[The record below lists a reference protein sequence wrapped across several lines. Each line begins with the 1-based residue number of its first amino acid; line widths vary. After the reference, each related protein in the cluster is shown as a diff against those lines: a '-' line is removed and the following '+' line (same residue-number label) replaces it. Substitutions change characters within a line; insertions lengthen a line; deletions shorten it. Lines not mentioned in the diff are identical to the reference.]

1 MGLFDTIKDLL
12 EDEVPETLFNASKS
26 FLKKTSAPAP
36 TPKAAST
43 PAPAPTLAPVQ
54 QSDND
59 QLYDLQLEKLIDLA
73 IADGELTEKEKQILF
88 KKAEA
93 KGIDL
98 DEFEMVLEARLYEKQ
113 KQNTQAPP
121 AVPVP
126 PMPAV
131 APVQAPAPK
140 SNKAGDVKKCPACGA
155 VIEAFNTNC
164 LYCGHEFRNVEANN
178 SIQRLFEMLNQVE
191 ESKEE
196 PTSLRGM
203 FTAAWDEDRV
213 LSKKK
218 TIVQN
223 FPVPNTKED
232 IIEFLTLALP
242 LAKKP
247 GFFSP
252 DPDREEMYPVWKAK
266 CEQIIMKA
274 RFSMKNDPE
283 TLAEINAYGKEIG
296 IK

>member
-1 MGLFDTIKDLL
+1 MGLFDKIKDLL
-12 EDEVPETLFNASKS
+12 EDEVPESLLNASKS

-36 TPKAAST
+36 TPKADPT
-43 PAPAPTLAPVQ
+43 PAPAPTPAPVQ

-59 QLYDLQLEKLIDLA
+59 QLYDSQLEKLVDLA

-113 KQNTQAPP
+113 KHNTQAPP
-121 AVPVP
+121 VVPVP

-131 APVQAPAPK
+131 APVQAQAPT

-218 TIVQN
+218 TIIQN

-247 GFFSP
+247 GFFS
-252 DPDREEMYPVWKAK
+252 DPERVQMYPVWKAK
-266 CEQIIMKA
+266 CEQIILKA

-283 TLAEINAYGKEIG
+283 TLAEINAYGKELG

>member
-1 MGLFDTIKDLL
+1 MGLFDKIKDLL
-12 EDEVPETLFNASKS
+12 EDEVPESLLNASKS
-26 FLKKTSAPAP
+26 FLKKTPAPAP
-36 TPKAAST
+36 TP
-43 PAPAPTLAPVQ
+43 APVQ

-59 QLYDLQLEKLIDLA
+59 QLYDSQLEKLVDLA

-113 KQNTQAPP
+113 KHNTQAPP
-121 AVPVP
+121 VVPVP

-131 APVQAPAPK
+131 APVQAQAPT

-196 PTSLRGM
+196 PTSLSGM
-203 FTAAWDEDRV
+203 FTAALGENRV
-213 LSKKK
+213 LSQKK

-247 GFFSP
+247 GFFS
-252 DPDREEMYPVWKAK
+252 DPERVQMYPVWKAK
-266 CEQIIMKA
+266 CEQIILKA
-274 RFSMKNDPE
+274 RFSMKNDSE
-283 TLAEINAYGKEIG
+283 TLAEINAYGKELG